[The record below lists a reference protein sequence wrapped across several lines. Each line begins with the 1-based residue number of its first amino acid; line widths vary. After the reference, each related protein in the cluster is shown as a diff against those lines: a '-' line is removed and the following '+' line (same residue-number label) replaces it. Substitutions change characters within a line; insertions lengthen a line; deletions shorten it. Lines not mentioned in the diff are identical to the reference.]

1 MHANEI
7 TQRDVKPDNAFVEQ
21 PQGLIADFRT
31 SKYHGLGSMQ
41 TFARTC
47 ICIAPKFWK
56 RRLRYTHKMDMFSL
70 GLTGLLGAMFHPVGP
85 QRRRELDLVFP
96 INPASTRG
104 LDAQG
109 DPFARGRCAV

>member
-1 MHANEI
+1 MHAKKI
-7 TQRDVKPDNAFVEQ
+7 TQRAVKPDNVIVEEQ

-31 SKYHGLGSMQ
+31 SKYHGLGSME
-41 TFARTC
+41 TFAGTG
-47 ICIAPKFWK
+47 ICMAPKFWK

-96 INPASTRG
+96 INPASSFRTWHVRRISS
-104 LDAQG
+104 A
-109 DPFARGRCAV
+109 PY